1 MGSDIYGMNEIFKK
15 ESIGFLNE
23 CEPLFEAL
31 REEAKQTNSYDIEKI
46 KAIKNSIY
54 KVKKSSIMLD
64 IDYIIDFISQIE
76 KILNLIID
84 YKIGYNPNLL
94 QFLEISKS
102 QIGYMIE
109 FFALNGD
116 VELEARLQKVAS
128 NVLQKLSTLTQNS
141 MLSEEESEELIAS
154 KMAETLPD
162 TVEPLQEIN
171 EVEKELE
178 EEIEPITVAVQEVQ
192 EINQNNIEDISTD
205 TITEIAQEESE
216 EVGDDFFGG
225 EDKTSPFPSSFTI
238 SDIDKVKESFTN
250 QLDMTGDFVVNFS
263 AVNEIDTAGMQLIVA
278 MKKYCDTEGIE
289 YKVTNPSLALTSA
302 FEKLNIELGA

>member
-1 MGSDIYGMNEIFKK
+1 
-15 ESIGFLNE
+15 
-23 CEPLFEAL
+23 
-31 REEAKQTNSYDIEKI
+31 
-46 KAIKNSIY
+46 
-54 KVKKSSIMLD
+54 MLD

-84 YKIGYNPNLL
+84 YKIRYNPDLL

-141 MLSEEESEELIAS
+141 MLSEEESEELVAA

-162 TVEPLQEIN
+162 ITEPTMTTSQI
-171 EVEKELE
+171 E
-178 EEIEPITVAVQEVQ
+178 EEDEPITVAVQEVQ
-192 EINQNNIEDISTD
+192 EVQTIQETNQTTTDEVAQESIDEIDIDNLS
-205 TITEIAQEESE
+205 EIAQEESE
-216 EVGDDFFGG
+216 EVGDDFFGD